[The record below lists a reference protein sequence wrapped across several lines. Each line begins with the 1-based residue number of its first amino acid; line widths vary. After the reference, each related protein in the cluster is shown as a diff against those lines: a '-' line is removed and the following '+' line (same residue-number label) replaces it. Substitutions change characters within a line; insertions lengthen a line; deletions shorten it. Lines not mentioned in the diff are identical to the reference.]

1 MRRLAILIVFF
12 LFIFCAEHPFYPAP
26 VPDEPVTDIDGN
38 VYQTVRIGDQ
48 VWMAENLRTTHYN
61 DGTPVTLDTSI
72 WTYPK
77 TERYCYYENTTN
89 PDSIKK
95 FGALYTWQAVD
106 TKKLAP
112 SGWHVPSYDEWE
124 TLKNYLIIKGY
135 NYDGTVSGNKIGK
148 SLAAKEDWIASTNKG
163 AIGNDLS
170 KNNITGF
177 SAYPGGIRCYDG
189 YFEDIGERTC
199 FWSSTD
205 CDSVHPWHMYAY
217 YTYLDYNNGYLFGSN
232 FHRGCGLSVRCV
244 QD

>member
-1 MRRLAILIVFF
+1 MRRLTIFIILF
-12 LFIFCAEHPFYPAP
+12 LSVFCAEHPFYPAP
-26 VPDEPVTDIDGN
+26 VPDEPVSDIDGN
-38 VYQTVRIGDQ
+38 VYRTVRIGNQ

-89 PDSIKK
+89 ADSIKK

-112 SGWHVPSYDEWE
+112 SGWHVPSYEEWE
-124 TLKNYLIIKGY
+124 TLKNYLITKGY
-135 NYDGTVSGNKIGK
+135 NYDGTISGNKIGK
-148 SLAAKEDWIASTNKG
+148 SLAAQEDWIESTNKG

-177 SAYPGGIRCYDG
+177 SAYPAGIRCYDG

-199 FWSSTD
+199 FWSSTE

-217 YTYLDYNNGYLFGSN
+217 YTYLNNNNGYLFGSN

-244 QD
+244 RD